1 MQFFKLDV
9 LYEAPDGG
17 LAVAPP
23 SHIVSQLHSILE
35 LAREPNKQPVGIL
48 TSEHRDTWYQARECL
63 LQGIQ
68 LEYIN
73 FECTHVLE
81 VHYLFIRSSEQEVS
95 GCDRDCPVCFLSGQ
109 CSPSRQLSGPPG

>member
-68 LEYIN
+68 Q
-73 FECTHVLE
+73 H
-81 VHYLFIRSSEQEVS
+81 
-95 GCDRDCPVCFLSGQ
+95 G
-109 CSPSRQLSGPPG
+109 